1 MIELKEDEYY
11 LDTDGNIIK
20 NDFATQLLS
29 AFQSKDKTV
38 SHIPKELHY
47 RICELIKD
55 YHTSDRVK
63 VFINSNYENRKVNK
77 WKL

>member
-20 NDFATQLLS
+20 NDFATQLLF

-38 SHIPKELHY
+38 AHIPKELHFD
-47 RICELIKD
+47 IIKTIKAYHSDNSTKEYID
-55 YHTSDRVK
+55 YAY
-63 VFINSNYENRKVNK
+63 NNK
-77 WKL
+77 GK